1 MKKTDKANAGKAD
14 TPETSNP
21 ASDPAQQRIWLAGLG
36 AFAKAGEEGGRM
48 FEALVKEG
56 IARQRKTQAEA
67 QQKLSEAT
75 QRIGAFASGLSAQA
89 ARPWGG
95 LENIFEDRVAK
106 ALNALGV
113 PSSRDMDA
121 LAVRLDALHRRAQS
135 GLLASIRHGQRRLHR
150 PRRRPRG
157 AHIAA
162 PLHRPCTVLAHP
174 RLAALQQFLPAPPP
188 TLLIVRALRSASAT
202 EAVARTG
209 NNQHTHG
216 EEAATPHR
224 GAHSRGHAG
233 AVQPIRR
240 G

>member
-113 PSSRDMDA
+113 PSSRDLDA
-121 LAVRLDALHRRAQS
+121 LAARLDALERRVQA
-135 GLLASIRHGQRRLHR
+135 LAGKDGGT
-150 PRRRPRG
+150 PRT
-157 AHIAA
+157 AA
-162 PLHRPCTVLAHP
+162 KT
-174 RLAALQQFLPAPPP
+174 AAKTAGKKPAPKR
-188 TLLIVRALRSASAT
+188 TAARKAAS
-202 EAVARTG
+202 
-209 NNQHTHG
+209 
-216 EEAATPHR
+216 
-224 GAHSRGHAG
+224 
-233 AVQPIRR
+233 
-240 G
+240 

>member
-14 TPETSNP
+14 TPETPNP
-21 ASDPAQQRIWLAGLG
+21 ASDPAQQKIWLAGLG

-113 PSSRDMDA
+113 PSCRDMDA
-121 LAVRLDALHRRAQS
+121 LAARLDALERRVQA
-135 GLLASIRHGQRRLHR
+135 LAGKDGGTART
-150 PRRRPRG
+150 
-157 AHIAA
+157 AA
-162 PLHRPCTVLAHP
+162 KTAGKK
-174 RLAALQQFLPAPPP
+174 PAPKR
-188 TLLIVRALRSASAT
+188 TAARKAAS
-202 EAVARTG
+202 
-209 NNQHTHG
+209 
-216 EEAATPHR
+216 
-224 GAHSRGHAG
+224 
-233 AVQPIRR
+233 
-240 G
+240 